1 MRQRFVLLCLLAGL
15 LPADFASASGFGLFQ
30 HGGRAMGQAGAFT
43 ARASEPSAVTYNPA
57 AITQLPGL
65 QLQAGLDF
73 GNPLTDYTS
82 STGSFSAKHI
92 IDFPPALY
100 LTWKAWEAPVALGIG
115 LDSPFWYR
123 MEWLPALFPG
133 RFLARTFEL
142 RVAELH
148 PVLAY
153 DLGEGWSV
161 AGGFRYVYGSLEQG
175 DNEALQ
181 VTHQG
186 QVFNVE
192 VERTSDA
199 DVDAFAWDLAVHYAA
214 PSWGWGGVFRSPAR
228 LKGNGNVGY
237 DLRDLPNPALEPV
250 LRNFLQPGSA
260 RQAFEIPREIRAGT
274 WFAPYPEL
282 RIELDLAYQSWSSL
296 EETSVTFS
304 PDPLRDSPLVT
315 PRDWEDTLAVR
326 LGLEGNITDDF
337 LLFGGVG
344 YEPSPVSG
352 DTIEPGFPRGDAT
365 VYAAGFTYNFPQ
377 VSFDVGYSFHDH
389 DSQGASRQEPDPRV
403 SGSYDATAQVWGFSV
418 RWRW

>member
-15 LPADFASASGFGLFQ
+15 LRTDLAAASGYGLFQ

-57 AITQLPGL
+57 AITQLSGL
-65 QLQAGLDF
+65 QVQAGLDLS
-73 GNPLTDYTS
+73 NSETKYIS

-92 IDFPPALY
+92 IDFPPTLY
-100 LTWKAWEAPVALGIG
+100 LTWKAREAPIALGIG
-115 LDSPFWYR
+115 LDSPFWSR
-123 MEWLPALFPG
+123 MDWEPALFPG
-133 RFLARTFEL
+133 RFLTRAFEL

-148 PVLAY
+148 SVLAY

-161 AGGFRYVYGSLEQG
+161 AGGLRYVYGSLEQG
-175 DNEALQ
+175 DNELFQ
-181 VTHQG
+181 VTSQG
-186 QVFNVE
+186 QIFDVE

-228 LKGNGNVGY
+228 LKGNGDVSY
-237 DLRDLPNPALEPV
+237 DVRDLPNPALETQI
-250 LRNFLQPGSA
+250 RNFLQSGSA

-296 EETSVTFS
+296 DETSITFS
-304 PDPLRDSPLVT
+304 PDLLRQSPLVT
-315 PRDWEDTLAVR
+315 PRDWEDTLAIR
-326 LGLEGNITDDF
+326 LGLEGNITDNF

-344 YEPSPVSG
+344 YEPSPVG
-352 DTIEPGFPRGDAT
+352 DRVEPGFPRGDAT
-365 VYAAGFTYNFPQ
+365 IYAAGFSYNFPQ

-389 DSQGASRQEPDPRV
+389 DPQGASRQEPSPLV
-403 SGSYDATAQVWGFSV
+403 SGTYSGTAQVWGFSV
-418 RWRW
+418 RRRW